1 MVSGVINIE
10 HCVSVNDDFRKDENN
25 LYIEKKRKKIIF

>member
-10 HCVSVNDDFRKDENN
+10 HCVSVNDDFRKDEIICI
-25 LYIEKKRKKIIF
+25 LRKKGKK